1 MSFPGSHGRQ
11 TGDKGVHTPISWTF
25 PNQVDRL
32 AFAPDTGVP
41 ETSAE
46 LTADDLRKFC
56 LQSDNLAIFMLTA
69 ISPVTWAAVGTGS
82 GAVASVFT
90 RTGAV
95 VAVSG
100 DYSATLI
107 DNDSGVTG
115 ASVADALDTLDSAGG
130 DFTGPAGAVPGNI
143 VGFGNNTGK
152 LGADTGVLAT
162 DVSGH
167 ISSASNPHLTDI
179 GNLGSGTLVELNAA
193 VTDANLDDS
202 GDSRNPSGIASG
214 DLSGTYPGPGV
225 VDGADGSAIHA
236 DTAAEISAISL
247 KPIPVSADLILIE
260 DSADSDNKKKIT
272 VGSLPTGGGGESNTA
287 SNVNTAGVG
296 VFKQKTGVDLEFRGV
311 KAASSKATV
320 SLDAGTNEIR
330 VDVADASAAQA
341 GAIELA
347 TQGEVDTGTDTT
359 RAIVPSTLAGSAL
372 ATDVTANNAKITNAT
387 HTGDVT
393 GSAALTIT
401 ANAVTNAMLA
411 QVATATIK
419 GRTTALTG
427 DPEDLTASQARTVLN
442 VEDGADVTDSAN
454 VDAAGA
460 IMETLADA
468 KGDLF
473 AASANDAVSRLAVG
487 TDGDV
492 LTADSAEVS
501 GVKWAAGG
509 GGGEVNTASNVNT
522 AGVGVFKQKTGVD
535 LEFRGVVA
543 GSSKI
548 DISLDAPDNEIEVDI
563 VESNVVHQNLSGAG
577 TNTHSQ
583 IDTHIADTAN
593 PHATDLGNLGS
604 GTLAEL
610 NTAVTD
616 ATLDTST
623 ASRPPNGAASGSLA
637 GTYPSP
643 TIANTAVTP
652 GAYTSADIT
661 IDADGRI
668 SAAASGSGGG
678 ITGPGSSVDLG
689 RVVFDGTGGTTVA
702 DTGLRDY
709 GASATDPTTPTPADG
724 DTYRNTALDMQMYYD
739 GTRSKWLSSETA
751 QIAFGRAGNVG
762 AGAYYRGID
771 RRSYSATNGRDA
783 EHAGTVV
790 AIAYTRNDTDAAT
803 FEVTAAGSSIASLA
817 SSATS
822 GSDSTLDGGFT
833 AGQVLGVRNQ
843 SGGNTTSQ
851 VMGWATVRWQ
861 V

>member
-167 ISSASNPHLTDI
+167 ISSASNPHSTDI

-214 DLSGTYPGPGV
+214 DLSGTYPSPGV

-247 KPIPVSADLILIE
+247 KSIPVSADLILIE

-272 VGSLPTGGGGESNTA
+272 VGSLPTGGGGES
-287 SNVNTAGVG
+287 
-296 VFKQKTGVDLEFRGV
+296 
-311 KAASSKATV
+311 
-320 SLDAGTNEIR
+320 
-330 VDVADASAAQA
+330 
-341 GAIELA
+341 
-347 TQGEVDTGTDTT
+347 
-359 RAIVPSTLAGSAL
+359 
-372 ATDVTANNAKITNAT
+372 
-387 HTGDVT
+387 
-393 GSAALTIT
+393 
-401 ANAVTNAMLA
+401 
-411 QVATATIK
+411 
-419 GRTTALTG
+419 
-427 DPEDLTASQARTVLN
+427 
-442 VEDGADVTDSAN
+442 
-454 VDAAGA
+454 
-460 IMETLADA
+460 
-468 KGDLF
+468 
-473 AASANDAVSRLAVG
+473 
-487 TDGDV
+487 
-492 LTADSAEVS
+492 
-501 GVKWAAGG
+501 
-509 GGGEVNTASNVNT
+509 NTASNVNT

-724 DTYRNTALDMQMYYD
+724 DTYRNTALNMQMYYD